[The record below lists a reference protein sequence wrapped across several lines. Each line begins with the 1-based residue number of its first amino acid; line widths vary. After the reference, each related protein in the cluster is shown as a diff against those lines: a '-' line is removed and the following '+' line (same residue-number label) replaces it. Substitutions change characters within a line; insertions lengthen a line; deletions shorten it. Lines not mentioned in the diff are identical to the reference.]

1 MLPEFEKYLRT
12 ACACSQDNTFLLA
25 VSGGIDSVAM
35 AHLFREAGLKISIAH
50 CNFQLRGKESDGDQQ
65 FVEELALRM
74 KVPCYV
80 SRFET
85 TIHANNN
92 GISIQMAA
100 RDLRYA
106 WFEELRQKQDIDR
119 IAVGHNKNDV
129 VETML
134 INFARGTGIR
144 GLSGIK
150 PQQGFVIRPLLFA
163 SRQEIIAY
171 CTNRNIT
178 WREDSSNAGTK
189 YIRNRIRHVLIPE
202 FETLNPSFLQHAA
215 DTISRLQQA
224 EKLVNYALESI
235 KREVWTELPDRYLI
249 HIGALKKFPAIE
261 TLLYELLRGFGCD
274 PLTIGPI
281 LSSFES
287 TSGKRF
293 YTRTHC
299 ITRDRTYL
307 IITKNTNTAEDVQYI
322 EAETAMT
329 NFPLHLSFK
338 TIRSGNDF
346 VIPTEKRFGA
356 LDADKLIYPLKL
368 RRWKPGDAF
377 RPLGLKGSKKISDY
391 LINSKVPLPD
401 KLHTWVLESGN
412 TIAWLVNH
420 RIDDR
425 YKITNETHNILLTE
439 YLEKAAE

>member
-1 MLPEFEKYLRT
+1 MLSEFEKYLRT
-12 ACACSQDNTFLLA
+12 ACACSSDNTFLLA

-35 AHLFREAGLKISIAH
+35 AHLFREAGLRISFAH
-50 CNFQLRGKESDGDQQ
+50 CNFQLRDKESDRDQQ
-65 FVEELALRM
+65 FVEELALLL
-74 KVPCYV
+74 KVPCYTNH
-80 SRFET
+80 FET
-85 TIHANNN
+85 TAHASTN

-150 PQQGFVIRPLLFA
+150 PQQGLVIRPLLFA
-163 SRQEIIAY
+163 SRQEIINY
-171 CTNRNIT
+171 CTIRNIT

-189 YIRNRIRHVLIPE
+189 YIRNRIRHVVIPE
-202 FETLNPSFLQHAA
+202 FESLNPSFLQNAA

-224 EKLVNYALESI
+224 EQLVSYALESI
-235 KREVWTELPDRYLI
+235 KKEVWSEMPDRYLI
-249 HIGALKKFPAIE
+249 HIGALKRYPATE

-274 PLTIGPI
+274 PLNIRPI

-287 TSGKRF
+287 ISGKRF

-299 ITRDRTYL
+299 ITRDRTHL
-307 IITKNTNTAEDVQYI
+307 IITKNSKAADDEQYI
-322 EAETAMT
+322 EAETGMT
-329 NFPLHLSFK
+329 TFPVHLSFK
-338 TIRSGNDF
+338 TIQSGNDF
-346 VIPTEKRFGA
+346 AIPKERRFGVM
-356 LDADKLIYPLKL
+356 DADKLIYPLKL
-368 RRWKPGDAF
+368 RRWKPGDVF

-391 LINSKVPLPD
+391 LINNKVPLPD
-401 KLHTWVLESGN
+401 KQQTWVVESGSN
-412 TIAWLVNH
+412 IAWLVNH

-425 YKITNETHNILLTE
+425 YKITTKTHNIMLIE
-439 YLEKAAE
+439 YLENAVE

>member
-12 ACACSQDNTFLLA
+12 ACACSFDNTFLLA

-65 FVEELALRM
+65 FVEELSLHM
-74 KVPCYV
+74 EVPCYV
-80 SRFET
+80 NRFET
-85 TIHANNN
+85 NAHANNN

-100 RDLRYA
+100 RELRFA
-106 WFEELRQKQDIDR
+106 WFEELRQKHGIDR
-119 IAVGHNKNDV
+119 IVVGHNKNDV

-150 PQQGFVIRPLLFA
+150 PQQGYVIRPLLFA
-163 SRQEIIAY
+163 SRQEITNY
-171 CTNRNIT
+171 CTIRNIA

-189 YIRNRIRHVLIPE
+189 YVRNRIRHVLIPE
-202 FETLNPSFLQHAA
+202 LETLNPSFLQNAA

-224 EKLVNYALESI
+224 EQLLSYTLERI
-235 KREVWTELPDRYLI
+235 KKEVWTELPDRYLI
-249 HIGALKKFPAIE
+249 HIGALKKFPATE
-261 TLLYELLRGFGCD
+261 TLLYELLRDFGCD
-274 PLTIGPI
+274 PLNIRPI

-299 ITRDRTYL
+299 ITRDRTHL
-307 IITKNTNTAEDVQYI
+307 IITKNTNTSEDEQYI
-322 EAETAMT
+322 EEETEMT
-329 NFPLHLSFK
+329 NFPVYLTFK
-338 TIRSGNDF
+338 TIRSGSDF
-346 VIPTEKRFGA
+346 VIPTESRFGA
-356 LDADKLIYPLKL
+356 LDADKLIYPMKL

-391 LINSKVPLPD
+391 LINNKVPLPD
-401 KLHTWVLESGN
+401 KQHTWVLESGN
-412 TIAWLVNH
+412 NIAWLVNH

-425 YKITNETHNILLTE
+425 YKITTETHNILLIE
-439 YLEKAAE
+439 YLKYAVE